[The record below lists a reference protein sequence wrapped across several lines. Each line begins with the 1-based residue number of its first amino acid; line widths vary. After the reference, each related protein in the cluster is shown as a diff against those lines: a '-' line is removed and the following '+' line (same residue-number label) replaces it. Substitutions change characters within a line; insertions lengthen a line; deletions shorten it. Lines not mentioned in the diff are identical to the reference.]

1 MEQMTADKP
10 RADLT
15 LAPFVTWHLFRPV
28 ALLTAEFSLYCFCVF
43 CAVVVLRSSC
53 VFGTTA
59 TPLL

>member
-43 CAVVVLRSSC
+43 CAVVAASLW
-53 VFGTTA
+53 A
-59 TPLL
+59 